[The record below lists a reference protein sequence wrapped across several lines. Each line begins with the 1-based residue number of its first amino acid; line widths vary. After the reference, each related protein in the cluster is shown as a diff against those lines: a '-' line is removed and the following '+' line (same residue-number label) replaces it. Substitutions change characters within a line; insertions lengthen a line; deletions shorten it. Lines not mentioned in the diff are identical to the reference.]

1 MVKTKMISIPSSSTA
16 TTTTTTATIAASTAT
31 ITTTRSS
38 SLIVS
43 SLTSLLPDIKAY
55 DYNTVTSNQFE
66 LEFNDI
72 IQKII
77 HGTYKSVQLIEL
89 LKSLEITSDNLT
101 VSLCISNVLW
111 LWGTQV
117 YIRIYIKMHLIY
129 FFIILHTSICIRTI
143 DLTHHQ

>member
-1 MVKTKMISIPSSSTA
+1 MKTKMINNPSSSTA
-16 TTTTTTATIAASTAT
+16 TTTTTTATIAASTST
-31 ITTTRSS
+31 ITTTRSL

-43 SLTSLLPDIKAY
+43 SLNSLLPDIKAN
-55 DYNTVTSNQFE
+55 DYSSVTSSQLE

-77 HGTYKSVQLIEL
+77 YGTYKSVQLIEL
-89 LKSLEITSDNLT
+89 LKSLEITSENLT

-117 YIRIYIKMHLIY
+117 YIRIYILK
-129 FFIILHTSICIRTI
+129 FI
-143 DLTHHQ
+143 